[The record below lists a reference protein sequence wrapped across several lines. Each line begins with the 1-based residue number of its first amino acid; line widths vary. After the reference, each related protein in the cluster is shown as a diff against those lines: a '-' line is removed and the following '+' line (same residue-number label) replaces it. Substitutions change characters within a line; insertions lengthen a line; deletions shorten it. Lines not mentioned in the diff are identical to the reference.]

1 MDTNP
6 GEKIIEGSMD
16 RIIASIRSYRD
27 RQIDEL
33 MIEPNLVAF
42 LEHYYD
48 TVVISKVKKEFLLKD
63 LIELKKSSLD
73 LSHYSSLIKRMKD
86 TTTFTVNTSHK
97 SFLSELQN
105 IFQKYVSKG

>member
-6 GEKIIEGSMD
+6 VEKVIEGSMD
-16 RIIASIRSYRD
+16 QIIASIRRHRD

-33 MIEPNLVAF
+33 VKESNLMTF

-48 TVVISKVKKEFLLKD
+48 SVFISKVKKEFLLKD

-73 LSHYSSLIKRMKD
+73 LSHYSSLIKQMKD
-86 TTTFTVNTSHK
+86 TTTFTVNPSHK
-97 SFLSELQN
+97 TFLSELQN